1 MSTPQPNSTLPI
13 DPIDFISKEKYITLT
28 VIGSIFTFSM
38 ITKFRENVF
47 DPLLVYVLPPESFD
61 FMKIELPDEGPSP
74 NVFTTGIFG
83 EQAENRSSY
92 IINFGP
98 WIRESLVWIFMILI
112 LYLMKVLLN
121 WPTIKGGTGGAMIL

>member
-1 MSTPQPNSTLPI
+1 
-13 DPIDFISKEKYITLT
+13 
-28 VIGSIFTFSM
+28 M

-74 NVFTTGIFG
+74 NVFGVFG
-83 EQAENRSSY
+83 QENHSSY
-92 IINFGP
+92 TINFGP
-98 WIRESLVWIFMILI
+98 WVRETIVWIFMILV

-121 WPTIKGGTGGAMIL
+121 WQDVKGGNYVGAMIL